1 MITPIANTIPMFVC
15 WEGVFVEQTGQNAQ
29 EPILPVTVRPEFVN
43 AEKEKIDGEDLILYV
58 ISDKSVQYV
67 QIWESALI
75 QMYLNDE

>member
-29 EPILPVTVRPEFVN
+29 EPILPATARPEFVN
-43 AEKEKIDGEDLILYV
+43 AEKERIDGEDLTLYV
-58 ISDKSVQYV
+58 ISDKYVLFV

-75 QMYLNDE
+75 QMYLNDG